1 MKKFAVAL
9 YFKRVTVGTITS
21 TQERLWQK
29 VIEASNID
37 EALGKAIRLTDEELK
52 NYDLILHLETEIT

>member
-1 MKKFAVAL
+1 MKEFAVAL
-9 YFKRVTVGTITS
+9 YFRRVTVGAVTS

-29 VIEASNID
+29 VIEASNVD

-52 NYDLILHLETEIT
+52 NFDLMLHLETEI